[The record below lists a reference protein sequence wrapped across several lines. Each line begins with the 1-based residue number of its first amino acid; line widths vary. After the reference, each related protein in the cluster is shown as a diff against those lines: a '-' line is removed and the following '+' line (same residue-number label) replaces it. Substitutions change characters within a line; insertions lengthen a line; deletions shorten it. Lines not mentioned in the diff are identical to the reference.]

1 MQCHSEIA
9 DRLGLLCGT
18 CQQTLTEGLNMR
30 WISAKF
36 VPLLTNE
43 KKEEHVFVCQELLDE
58 IRNDQNFW
66 RGS

>member
-1 MQCHSEIA
+1 
-9 DRLGLLCGT
+9 
-18 CQQTLTEGLNMR
+18 MR